1 MLLLDVTIML
11 CLALTLSRKMLPLPK
26 RLLSHRSYL
35 LEVEA
40 VVGAAEHK
48 VDITEN
54 VRDVLT
60 GALYVSVIMLCEVFH
75 LKNTHMKT
83 SLTNCLWPAL
93 HEPISEKEARAS
105 KLQSLATC

>member
-11 CLALTLSRKMLPLPK
+11 CVALTPGKKMLPLPK
-26 RLLSHRSYL
+26 SLLSHRSYL

-40 VVGAAEHK
+40 VVGTAEHK

-54 VRDVLT
+54 VRDVLA
-60 GALYVSVIMLCEVFH
+60 GALYVSVIMYEVFN

-83 SLTNCLWPAL
+83 FLTNCLWPTL
-93 HEPISEKEARAS
+93 HEPISGKEASAS
-105 KLQSLATC
+105 TLQSLATC